1 MSSDLK
7 EKLREITGEYDTEAV
22 IETLRDIVEE
32 DLSAYV
38 EACTAQY
45 KRDEV
50 VACLEA
56 CINHL
61 QDASTAYYASLK

>member
-1 MSSDLK
+1 MSS
-7 EKLREITGEYDTEAV
+7 ELREALEQITGEYDTEAV
-22 IETLRDIVEE
+22 IETLKDIVES

-38 EACTAQY
+38 EACTTQY

-61 QDASTAYYASLK
+61 QDAATAYYASLK